1 MTYRFWRVL
10 STLKKRR
17 VLVPS
22 SMSMTNPPS
31 PYTGDRD
38 DTPVPSND
46 TAEETS
52 SSARADQQWY
62 EITQGE
68 SLEQGDLLPGVRA
81 PRVLIDSSADGGFRI
96 LVGTGDYVIL
106 SQTCDLEN
114 DKVREVLLA
123 SVLTYQEMA
132 HEVGAAARSTA
143 FREALIKGA
152 DFAYFLLHRFDGPPN
167 LEWSV
172 VNFHQLRLIDT
183 EFCRNHARNLGLRL
197 RLVSPYKENLAQS
210 FGRYMMRVALPQ
222 TAHAFKTFKYVPSES
237 SKPN

>member
-1 MTYRFWRVL
+1 MSTTY
-10 STLKKRR
+10 
-17 VLVPS
+17 
-22 SMSMTNPPS
+22 PPS
-31 PYTGDRD
+31 PYTGDSG
-38 DTPVPSND
+38 DTPVPSD
-46 TAEETS
+46 DRPEEDTS
-52 SSARADQQWY
+52 SSTRIDQQWY
-62 EITQGE
+62 EVTRGE
-68 SLEQGDLLPGVRA
+68 SLEQGDLFPDVRA
-81 PRVLIDSSADGGFRI
+81 PRVLVDPSADGGYRI
-96 LVGTGDYVIL
+96 LVGTGNYVVL

-183 EFCRNHARNLGLRL
+183 QFCRNYAYSLGPRL

-222 TAHAFKTFKYVPSES
+222 TAHSFKAIKYVPPSIS
-237 SKPN
+237 TPD

>member
-1 MTYRFWRVL
+1 
-10 STLKKRR
+10 
-17 VLVPS
+17 VPS
-22 SMSMTNPPS
+22 SMSTTYPPS
-31 PYTGDRD
+31 PYTGDSGD
-38 DTPVPSND
+38 APVPSD
-46 TAEETS
+46 DRPEETS
-52 SSARADQQWY
+52 SSTRIDQQWY
-62 EITQGE
+62 EVAQGE
-68 SLEQGDLLPGVRA
+68 SLEQGDLLPDVRA
-81 PRVLIDSSADGGFRI
+81 PRVLVDPSADGGFRI
-96 LVGTGDYVIL
+96 LVGTGDYVVL

-123 SVLTYQEMA
+123 SVLTYQDMA

-152 DFAYFLLHRFDGPPN
+152 DFSYFLLHRFDGPPN

-183 EFCRNHARNLGLRL
+183 QFCRNHAYSLGTRL

-222 TAHAFKTFKYVPSES
+222 TAHSFKAVKYVPPSS
-237 SKPN
+237 SKPD